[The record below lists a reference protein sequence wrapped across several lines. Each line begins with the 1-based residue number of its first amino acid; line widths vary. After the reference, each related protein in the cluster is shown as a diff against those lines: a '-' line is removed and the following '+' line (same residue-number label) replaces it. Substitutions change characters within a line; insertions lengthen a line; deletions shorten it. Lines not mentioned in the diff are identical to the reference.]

1 MKWPKIKRKKQIR
14 EAVIQILR
22 LSDRDFK
29 NLIVIKFNKI
39 DDNFPENWILL
50 KWIKWIF
57 WTEK

>member
-1 MKWPKIKRKKQIR
+1 MKWLKIKRKKQIR
-14 EAVIQILR
+14 EAAIQILR

-57 WTEK
+57 